1 VNDGS
6 FYYEKEVKSQEIAS
20 FVTISL
26 VEGGIDMPYFT
37 IEKQYL
43 FIPFELKVKQK
54 ELLNHFLIM
63 LENSG
68 VGDLIQ
74 KYVNND
80 TEVGGRPNC
89 NYHRLFAAIVYG
101 FAFDRFT
108 LRELEDAFQ
117 YDLRYIY
124 LMDSIQVDFTTICKF
139 INKVIVPNEE
149 EIFSLIM
156 IQLTKEVGIV
166 LSESDAF
173 IDGTKYQANAN
184 KYKFVW
190 KPTKRH
196 RKLSIKI
203 NDVIER
209 YSLITRFSKDEFI
222 STNTVVTALI
232 NLKYKKD
239 ELPSKEYKSL
249 EKFLTATSIKI
260 NDYEETYKI
269 IGDNRKSFYKTDKDA
284 TAMVL
289 KEDYYSKSSYE
300 FHAAYNVQQLVIR
313 GFIFAYY
320 VSSSRTDIDDFIP
333 INEQFY
339 RLYQC
344 FPLNECADAGYG
356 SPDNYSYLDKHHIG
370 NYVKHQSFEGNKSAS
385 NPDCYHLLNNDKIV
399 CLNGLIGEEVI
410 LENRHHRKKE
420 SVFYKVE
427 GCLHCDWMPFCKRYM
442 RRWDEDFKI
451 FEVVKKL
458 ERYKYQSQD
467 NLCSPKGIELRV
479 NRSIQVEGDFG
490 IIKQNYGY
498 TRTRRR
504 GIKKVSTEIMLTA
517 LGLNIAK
524 LIRYYQTGKL
534 NKYWVAPDN
543 LKSEEF
549 KKPSWKRLAKK
560 GRKIFQQMHE
570 NYYDK

>member
-1 VNDGS
+1 
-6 FYYEKEVKSQEIAS
+6 
-20 FVTISL
+20 
-26 VEGGIDMPYFT
+26 MPYFT

-43 FIPFELKVKQK
+43 FIPFELNVKQK
-54 ELLNHFLIM
+54 ELLNCFLSM
-63 LENSG
+63 LEKSG

-89 NYHRLFAAIVYG
+89 NYYRLFAAIVYG
-101 FAFDRFT
+101 LAFDRFT

-149 EIFSLIM
+149 KIFSLIM
-156 IQLTKEVGIV
+156 KRIATDVGLI

-203 NDVIER
+203 NDAIEK
-209 YSLITRFSKDEFI
+209 YGLLPNPKHEEFI
-222 STNTVVTALI
+222 SVDTAINALI
-232 NLKYKKD
+232 NLKYKRND
-239 ELPSKEYKSL
+239 LSLKEYRDL
-249 EKFLTATSIKI
+249 EKFLTASSIKI
-260 NDYEETYKI
+260 NDYEEMYKI

-320 VSSSRTDIDDFIP
+320 VSQSRTDIDDFIP

-356 SPDNYSYLDKHHIG
+356 SLDNYSYLDEHHIG
-370 NYVKHQSFEGNKSAS
+370 NYVKHQSWEGNKSAS
-385 NPDCYHLLNNDKIV
+385 NPDCYRLLNNDKIV

-410 LENRHHRKKE
+410 LENRHHRKKK

-442 RRWDEDFKI
+442 KRWDEDFKI
-451 FEVVKKL
+451 FEIVKKL

-490 IIKQNYGY
+490 IIKQNHGY
-498 TRTRRR
+498 ARVRRR
-504 GIKKVSTEIMLTA
+504 GIDKVTTEIMLTA

-524 LIRYYQTGKL
+524 LIRFYETGKL
-534 NKYWVAPDN
+534 NKYWDAPND
-543 LKSEEF
+543 LEPEQF

-560 GRKIFQQMHE
+560 GIKINKAQYE
-570 NYYDK
+570 TK

>member
-1 VNDGS
+1 
-6 FYYEKEVKSQEIAS
+6 
-20 FVTISL
+20 
-26 VEGGIDMPYFT
+26 MPYFT

-43 FIPFELKVKQK
+43 FIPFELNVKQK
-54 ELLNHFLIM
+54 ELLNCFLSM
-63 LENSG
+63 LEKSG

-89 NYHRLFAAIVYG
+89 NYYRLFAAIVYG

-149 EIFSLIM
+149 KIFSLIM
-156 IQLTKEVGIV
+156 KQLATDVGLI

-173 IDGTKYQANAN
+173 IDGTKYEANAN

-203 NDVIER
+203 NDVIEK
-209 YSLITRFSKDEFI
+209 YGLLPNPKHEEFI
-222 STNTVVTALI
+222 SVDTAINALI
-232 NLKYKKD
+232 NLKYKRND
-239 ELPSKEYKSL
+239 LSLKEYRDL

-260 NDYEETYKI
+260 NDYEEMYKI

-320 VSSSRTDIDDFIP
+320 VSQSRTDIDDFIP

-356 SPDNYSYLDKHHIG
+356 SLDNYSYLDEHHIG
-370 NYVKHQSFEGNKSAS
+370 NYVKHQSWEGNKSAS
-385 NPDCYHLLNNDKIV
+385 NPDCYRLLNNDKIV

-410 LENRHHRKKE
+410 LENRHHRKKK

-442 RRWDEDFKI
+442 KRWDEDFKI
-451 FEVVKKL
+451 FEIVKKL

-490 IIKQNYGY
+490 IIKQNHGY
-498 TRTRRR
+498 ARVRRR
-504 GIKKVSTEIMLTA
+504 GIDKVTTEIMLTA

-524 LIRYYQTGKL
+524 LIRFYETGKL
-534 NKYWVAPDN
+534 NKYWDAPND
-543 LKSEEF
+543 LEPEQF

-560 GRKIFQQMHE
+560 GIKINKAQYE
-570 NYYDK
+570 TK

>member
-1 VNDGS
+1 
-6 FYYEKEVKSQEIAS
+6 
-20 FVTISL
+20 
-26 VEGGIDMPYFT
+26 MPYFT

-54 ELLNHFLIM
+54 ESLNRFLSM
-63 LENSG
+63 LEKSG
-68 VGDLIQ
+68 IGDLIQ
-74 KYVNND
+74 KYVKND
-80 TEVGGRPNC
+80 TELGGRPNC
-89 NYHRLFAAIVYG
+89 NYYRLFASILYG
-101 FAFDRFT
+101 FAFDRLT

-139 INKVIVPNEE
+139 INKVIVPSEE
-149 EIFSLIM
+149 KIFSLIM
-156 IQLTKEVGIV
+156 KQLAIDVGLI

-173 IDGTKYQANAN
+173 IDGTKYEANAN
-184 KYKFVW
+184 KYKFLW

-203 NDVIER
+203 NDVIEKYR
-209 YSLITRFSKDEFI
+209 LLPNPKREEFI
-222 STNTVVTALI
+222 TTGTIVNALI
-232 NLKYKKD
+232 NLKYKRN
-239 ELPSKEYKSL
+239 ELPPKEYRDL

-260 NDYEETYKI
+260 NDYEEMYKI

-320 VSSSRTDIDDFIP
+320 VSQSRTDIDDFIP

-356 SPDNYSYLDKHHIG
+356 SLNNYSYLDKHHIG
-370 NYVKHQSFEGNKSAS
+370 NYVKHQSWEGNKSAS
-385 NPDCYHLLNNDKIV
+385 NPDCYRLLNNDRIV
-399 CLNGLIGEEVI
+399 CLNGLIGEEVA
-410 LENRHHRKKE
+410 LETRHRRKKG
-420 SVFYKVE
+420 SVFYKVD

-442 RRWDEDFKI
+442 RRWDENFKI

-498 TRTRRR
+498 TRIRRR
-504 GIKKVSTEIMLTA
+504 GIDKVSTEIMLTA

-524 LIRYYQTGKL
+524 LIRFYETGKL
-534 NKYWVAPDN
+534 NKYWNAPND
-543 LKSEEF
+543 LEIEQF

-560 GRKIFQQMHE
+560 GIKINKAQYE
-570 NYYDK
+570 TK

>member
-1 VNDGS
+1 MK
-6 FYYEKEVKSQEIAS
+6 KEVKSQEIIS
-20 FVTISL
+20 FDRILL
-26 VEGGIDMPYFT
+26 VEGGIRMPYFT
-37 IEKQYL
+37 IEKSYL
-43 FIPFELKVKQK
+43 FIPFELRVKQK
-54 ELLNHFLIM
+54 ELLNRFLLM

-68 VGDLIQ
+68 VGEIIQ
-74 KYVNND
+74 KYVKND
-80 TEVGGRPNC
+80 TELGGRPNC
-89 NYHRLFAAIVYG
+89 NYHRLFAAILYG

-124 LMDSIQVDFTTICKF
+124 LMDYTQVDFTTICKF

-149 EIFSLIM
+149 IIFSAIM
-156 IQLTKEVGIV
+156 IQTSKEVGIA

-196 RKLSIKI
+196 KKLSIKI
-203 NDVIER
+203 NEAIGKYKLLPNPKSE
-209 YSLITRFSKDEFI
+209 EFV
-222 STNTVVTALI
+222 TTDTVVNSLI
-232 NLKYKKD
+232 NLKYKRD
-239 ELPSKEYKSL
+239 ELSPKEYKDL
-249 EKFLTATSIKI
+249 EKFLTAASLKI
-260 NDYEETYKI
+260 NEYEEMYKV
-269 IGDNRKSFYKTDKDA
+269 IGEGRKSFYKTDKDA

-313 GFIFAYY
+313 GFIFAYHI
-320 VSSSRTDIDDFIP
+320 SQSRTDIDDFIP

-339 RLYQC
+339 RLYQY
-344 FPLNECADAGYG
+344 FPKNECADAGYG
-356 SPDNYSYLDKHHIG
+356 SLDNYTYLDEHHIG
-370 NYVKHQSFEGNKSAS
+370 NYVKHQSWEGNKSAS
-385 NPDCYHLLNNDKIV
+385 SPDCYHLNDDDTITCLNNLTGIEIK
-399 CLNGLIGEEVI
+399 
-410 LENRHHRKKE
+410 LENRRPRKKE
-420 SVFYKVE
+420 AVFYRVE
-427 GCLHCDWMPFCKRYM
+427 GCNKCKWMPFCKRFM

-458 ERYKYQSQD
+458 ERYKYQSQN

-504 GIKKVSTEIMLTA
+504 GIEKVSTEIMLTA

-534 NKYWVAPDN
+534 NKFWIAPNN
-543 LKSEEF
+543 LEPEEF
-549 KKPSWKRLAKK
+549 RKPSWKRLAKK
-560 GRKIFQQMHE
+560 GTKINKAQYE
-570 NYYDK
+570 NK

>member
-1 VNDGS
+1 
-6 FYYEKEVKSQEIAS
+6 
-20 FVTISL
+20 
-26 VEGGIDMPYFT
+26 MPYFT

-43 FIPFELKVKQK
+43 FIPFELNVKQK
-54 ELLNHFLIM
+54 ELLNCFLSM
-63 LENSG
+63 LEKSG

-89 NYHRLFAAIVYG
+89 NYYRLFAAIVYG

-149 EIFSLIM
+149 KIFSLIM
-156 IQLTKEVGIV
+156 KQIATDVGLI

-203 NDVIER
+203 NDVIEK
-209 YSLITRFSKDEFI
+209 YGLLPNPKHEEFI
-222 STNTVVTALI
+222 SVDTAINALI
-232 NLKYKKD
+232 NLKYKRND
-239 ELPSKEYKSL
+239 LSLKEYRDL
-249 EKFLTATSIKI
+249 EKFLTASSIKI
-260 NDYEETYKI
+260 NDYEEMYKI

-320 VSSSRTDIDDFIP
+320 VSQSRTDIDDFIP

-356 SPDNYSYLDKHHIG
+356 SLDNYSYLDEHHIG
-370 NYVKHQSFEGNKSAS
+370 NYVKHQSWEGNKSAS
-385 NPDCYHLLNNDKIV
+385 NPDCYRLLNNDKIV

-442 RRWDEDFKI
+442 KRWDEDFKI
-451 FEVVKKL
+451 FEIVKKL

-467 NLCSPKGIELRV
+467 NLCSSKGIELRV

-490 IIKQNYGY
+490 IIKQNHGY
-498 TRTRRR
+498 ARVRRR
-504 GIKKVSTEIMLTA
+504 GIDKVTTEIMLTA

-524 LIRYYQTGKL
+524 LIRFYETGKL
-534 NKYWVAPDN
+534 NKYWDAPND
-543 LKSEEF
+543 LEPEQF

-560 GRKIFQQMHE
+560 GIKINKAQYE
-570 NYYDK
+570 TK

>member
-1 VNDGS
+1 M
-6 FYYEKEVKSQEIAS
+6 KSHEITY
-20 FVTISL
+20 FDRILL
-26 VEGGIDMPYFT
+26 VHGGIHMPYFT

-54 ELLNHFLIM
+54 ELLNRFLLM
-63 LENSG
+63 LENTG

-74 KYVNND
+74 KYVNNN
-80 TEVGGRPNC
+80 TESGGRPNC
-89 NYHRLFAAIVYG
+89 NYHRLFASILYG

-108 LRELEDAFQ
+108 LRDLEDAFQ

-124 LMDSIQVDFTTICKF
+124 LMNLIQVDFTTICKF

-149 EIFSLIM
+149 KIFSLVM
-156 IQLTKEVGIV
+156 SELAREAGIV

-196 RKLSIKI
+196 RKLSVKI
-203 NDVIER
+203 NDVIEK
-209 YSLITRFSKDEFI
+209 YGLIPNPKCEEFV
-222 STNTVVTALI
+222 TVDTAVNALI
-232 NLKYKKD
+232 NLKYKRD
-239 ELPSKEYKSL
+239 ELPSKEYRDL
-249 EKFLTATSIKI
+249 EKFLTAASIKI
-260 NDYEETYKI
+260 NEYEEMYKV
-269 IGDNRKSFYKTDKDA
+269 IGENRKSFYKTDKDA

-300 FHAAYNVQQLVIR
+300 FHAAYNVQQLVVR
-313 GFIFAYY
+313 GFIFAYH
-320 VSSSRTDIDDFIP
+320 VSQSRTDIDDFIP
-333 INEQFY
+333 INEQFN

-344 FPLNECADAGYG
+344 FPKNECADAGYG
-356 SPDNYSYLDKHHIG
+356 SLDNYTYLDMHKIG
-370 NYVKHQSFEGNKSAS
+370 NYVKHQSWEGNKSAS
-385 NPDCYHLLNNDKIV
+385 NPDCYHLLDNDNIV
-399 CLNGLIGEEVI
+399 CLNGFIGEEVV
-410 LENRHHRKKE
+410 LENRHHRKKD

-427 GCLHCDWMPFCKRYM
+427 GCNHCDWMPFCKRFM

-458 ERYKYQSQD
+458 ERYKYQSQN

-490 IIKQNYGY
+490 IIKQDYGY
-498 TRTRRR
+498 TRVRRR
-504 GIKKVSTEIMLTA
+504 GINKVSTEIMLTA

-524 LIRYYQTGKL
+524 LIRFYETGKL
-534 NKYWVAPDN
+534 NKYWVAPSN
-543 LKSEEF
+543 LEPENF
-549 KKPSWKRLAKK
+549 RKPSYKRLAKK
-560 GRKIFQQMHE
+560 GIKINKEQ
-570 NYYDK
+570 YKDK

>member
-1 VNDGS
+1 
-6 FYYEKEVKSQEIAS
+6 
-20 FVTISL
+20 
-26 VEGGIDMPYFT
+26 MPYFT

-54 ELLNHFLIM
+54 ELLNRFLSM
-63 LENSG
+63 LEKSG
-68 VGDLIQ
+68 VGNLIQ
-74 KYVNND
+74 KYVKND

-89 NYHRLFAAIVYG
+89 NYHRLFASILYG

-108 LRELEDAFQ
+108 LRDLEDAFQ

-124 LMDSIQVDFTTICKF
+124 LMDSIQVDFTSICKF

-149 EIFSLIM
+149 KIFSLIM
-156 IQLTKEVGIV
+156 KQLATDVGLV

-203 NDVIER
+203 NDAIEK
-209 YSLITRFSKDEFI
+209 YGLSPNPKHEEFI
-222 STNTVVTALI
+222 SVDTAINALI

-239 ELPSKEYKSL
+239 ELSPKEYKDL
-249 EKFLTATSIKI
+249 EKFLTAASIKI
-260 NDYEETYKI
+260 NDYEEMYKI

-320 VSSSRTDIDDFIP
+320 VSNSRTDIDDFIP

-356 SPDNYSYLDKHHIG
+356 SLDNYSYLDKHHIG

-427 GCLHCDWMPFCKRYM
+427 GCLHCNWMPFCKRYM

-498 TRTRRR
+498 TRVRRR
-504 GIKKVSTEIMLTA
+504 GIDKVTTEIMLTA

-524 LIRYYQTGKL
+524 LIRFYETGKL
-534 NKYWVAPDN
+534 NKYWNAPND
-543 LKSEEF
+543 LEPEQF

-560 GRKIFQQMHE
+560 GIKINKSQYE
-570 NYYDK
+570 TK

>member
-1 VNDGS
+1 
-6 FYYEKEVKSQEIAS
+6 
-20 FVTISL
+20 
-26 VEGGIDMPYFT
+26 MPYFT

-54 ELLNHFLIM
+54 ELLNCFLSM
-63 LENSG
+63 LEKSG

-89 NYHRLFAAIVYG
+89 NYYRLFAAIVYG

-149 EIFSLIM
+149 KIFSLIM
-156 IQLTKEVGIV
+156 KQLATDVGLI

-173 IDGTKYQANAN
+173 IDGTKYEANAN

-203 NDVIER
+203 NDAIEK
-209 YSLITRFSKDEFI
+209 YGLLPNPKHEEFI
-222 STNTVVTALI
+222 SVDTAINALI
-232 NLKYKKD
+232 NLKYKRND
-239 ELPSKEYKSL
+239 LSLKEYRDL
-249 EKFLTATSIKI
+249 EKFLTAASIKI
-260 NDYEETYKI
+260 NDYEEMYKI

-320 VSSSRTDIDDFIP
+320 VSQSMTDIDDFIP

-356 SPDNYSYLDKHHIG
+356 SLDNYSYLDEHHIG
-370 NYVKHQSFEGNKSAS
+370 NYVKHQSWEGNKSAS
-385 NPDCYHLLNNDKIV
+385 NPDCYRLLNNDKIV

-442 RRWDEDFKI
+442 KRWDEDFKI
-451 FEVVKKL
+451 FEIVKKL

-467 NLCSPKGIELRV
+467 NLCSSKGIELRV

-490 IIKQNYGY
+490 IIKQNHGY
-498 TRTRRR
+498 ARVRRR
-504 GIKKVSTEIMLTA
+504 GIDKVTTEIMLTA

-524 LIRYYQTGKL
+524 LIRFYETGKL
-534 NKYWVAPDN
+534 NKYWDAPND
-543 LKSEEF
+543 LEPEQF

-560 GRKIFQQMHE
+560 GIKINKAQYE
-570 NYYDK
+570 TK

>member
-1 VNDGS
+1 M
-6 FYYEKEVKSQEIAS
+6 KSQEITS

-26 VEGGIDMPYFT
+26 VEGGIDMSYFT
-37 IEKQYL
+37 IEKSYL

-54 ELLNHFLIM
+54 ELLNLFLLM

-68 VGDLIQ
+68 VGNLIQ
-74 KYVNND
+74 KYVKND
-80 TEVGGRPNC
+80 TELGGRPNC
-89 NYHRLFAAIVYG
+89 NYYRLFAAILYG

-108 LRELEDAFQ
+108 LRELEDTFQ

-124 LMDSIQVDFTTICKF
+124 LMDSTQVDFTTICKF

-209 YSLITRFSKDEFI
+209 YSLITGFSKDEFI

-260 NDYEETYKI
+260 NEYEEMYKV

-320 VSSSRTDIDDFIP
+320 VSSSRTDIEDFIP

-344 FPLNECADAGYG
+344 FPKNECADAGYG
-356 SPDNYSYLDKHHIG
+356 SLDNYTYLDEHHIG
-370 NYVKHQSFEGNKSAS
+370 NYVKDQSWEGIKSAS
-385 NPDCYHLLNNDKIV
+385 NPDCYHLLDNDKIV
-399 CLNGLIGEEVI
+399 CLNGLIGIEV
-410 LENRHHRKKE
+410 EMGNRHHRKKD
-420 SVFYKVE
+420 SVFYKIE
-427 GCLHCDWMPFCKRYM
+427 GCNNCNWMPFCKRFM

-498 TRTRRR
+498 TRVRRR

-560 GRKIFQQMHE
+560 GRKIFQQMYE

>member
-1 VNDGS
+1 
-6 FYYEKEVKSQEIAS
+6 
-20 FVTISL
+20 
-26 VEGGIDMPYFT
+26 MPYFT

-54 ELLNHFLIM
+54 ELLNRFLSM
-63 LENSG
+63 LEKSG
-68 VGDLIQ
+68 VGNLIQ
-74 KYVNND
+74 KYVKND

-89 NYHRLFAAIVYG
+89 NYHRLFASILYG

-108 LRELEDAFQ
+108 LRDLEDAFQ

-149 EIFSLIM
+149 KIFSLIM
-156 IQLTKEVGIV
+156 KQLATDVGLV

-203 NDVIER
+203 NDAIEK
-209 YSLITRFSKDEFI
+209 YGLLSNPKHEEFI
-222 STNTVVTALI
+222 SVDTAINALI

-239 ELPSKEYKSL
+239 ELSPKEYKDL
-249 EKFLTATSIKI
+249 EKFLTAASIKI
-260 NDYEETYKI
+260 NDYEEMYKI

-320 VSSSRTDIDDFIP
+320 VSNSRTDIDDFIP

-356 SPDNYSYLDKHHIG
+356 SLDNYSYLDKHHIG

-427 GCLHCDWMPFCKRYM
+427 GCLHCNWMPFCKRYM

-490 IIKQNYGY
+490 IIKQNYRY
-498 TRTRRR
+498 TRVRRR
-504 GIKKVSTEIMLTA
+504 GIDKVTTEIMLTA

-524 LIRYYQTGKL
+524 LIRFYETGKL
-534 NKYWVAPDN
+534 NKYWNAPND
-543 LKSEEF
+543 LEPEQC

-560 GRKIFQQMHE
+560 GIKINKSQYE
-570 NYYDK
+570 TK

>member
-1 VNDGS
+1 
-6 FYYEKEVKSQEIAS
+6 
-20 FVTISL
+20 
-26 VEGGIDMPYFT
+26 MPYFT

-54 ELLNHFLIM
+54 ELLNCFLSM
-63 LENSG
+63 LEKSG

-89 NYHRLFAAIVYG
+89 NYYRLFAAIVYG

-149 EIFSLIM
+149 KIFSLIM
-156 IQLTKEVGIV
+156 KQLATDVGLI

-203 NDVIER
+203 NDAIEK
-209 YSLITRFSKDEFI
+209 YGLLPNPKHEEFI
-222 STNTVVTALI
+222 SVDTAINALI
-232 NLKYKKD
+232 NLKYKRND
-239 ELPSKEYKSL
+239 LSLKEYRDL
-249 EKFLTATSIKI
+249 EKFLTAASIKI
-260 NDYEETYKI
+260 NDYEEMYKI

-320 VSSSRTDIDDFIP
+320 VSQSRTDIDDFIP

-356 SPDNYSYLDKHHIG
+356 SLDNYSYLDEHHIG
-370 NYVKHQSFEGNKSAS
+370 NYVKHQSWEGNKSAS
-385 NPDCYHLLNNDKIV
+385 NPDCYRLLNNDKIV

-442 RRWDEDFKI
+442 KRWDEDFKI
-451 FEVVKKL
+451 FEIVKKL

-490 IIKQNYGY
+490 IIKQNHGY
-498 TRTRRR
+498 ARVRRR
-504 GIKKVSTEIMLTA
+504 GIDKVTTEIMLTA
-517 LGLNIAK
+517 LGLNITK
-524 LIRYYQTGKL
+524 LIRFYETGKL
-534 NKYWVAPDN
+534 NKYWDAPND
-543 LKSEEF
+543 LEPEQF

-560 GRKIFQQMHE
+560 GIKINKAQYE
-570 NYYDK
+570 TK

>member
-1 VNDGS
+1 
-6 FYYEKEVKSQEIAS
+6 
-20 FVTISL
+20 
-26 VEGGIDMPYFT
+26 MPYFT

-43 FIPFELKVKQK
+43 FIPFELNVKQK
-54 ELLNHFLIM
+54 ELLNCFLSM
-63 LENSG
+63 LEKSG

-89 NYHRLFAAIVYG
+89 NYYRLFAAIVYG

-149 EIFSLIM
+149 KIFSLIM
-156 IQLTKEVGIV
+156 KQIATDVGLI

-173 IDGTKYQANAN
+173 IDGTKYEANAN

-203 NDVIER
+203 NDVIEK
-209 YSLITRFSKDEFI
+209 YGLLPNPKHEEFI
-222 STNTVVTALI
+222 SVDTAINALI
-232 NLKYKKD
+232 NLKYKRND
-239 ELPSKEYKSL
+239 LSLKEYRDL
-249 EKFLTATSIKI
+249 EKFLTASSIKI
-260 NDYEETYKI
+260 NDYEEMYKI

-320 VSSSRTDIDDFIP
+320 VSQSRTDIDDFIP

-356 SPDNYSYLDKHHIG
+356 SLDNYSYLDEHHIG
-370 NYVKHQSFEGNKSAS
+370 NYVKHQSWEGNKSAS
-385 NPDCYHLLNNDKIV
+385 NPDCYRLLNNDKIV

-442 RRWDEDFKI
+442 KRWDEDFKI
-451 FEVVKKL
+451 FEIVKKL

-467 NLCSPKGIELRV
+467 NLCSSKGIELRV

-490 IIKQNYGY
+490 IIKQNHGY
-498 TRTRRR
+498 ARVRRR
-504 GIKKVSTEIMLTA
+504 GIDKVTTEIMLTA

-524 LIRYYQTGKL
+524 LIRFYETGKL
-534 NKYWVAPDN
+534 NKYWDAPND
-543 LKSEEF
+543 LEPEQF

-560 GRKIFQQMHE
+560 GIKINKAQYE
-570 NYYDK
+570 TK

>member
-1 VNDGS
+1 
-6 FYYEKEVKSQEIAS
+6 
-20 FVTISL
+20 
-26 VEGGIDMPYFT
+26 MPYFT

-54 ELLNHFLIM
+54 ESLNRFLSM
-63 LENSG
+63 LEKSG
-68 VGDLIQ
+68 IGDLIQ
-74 KYVNND
+74 KYVKND
-80 TEVGGRPNC
+80 TELGGRPNC
-89 NYHRLFAAIVYG
+89 NYYRLFASILYG
-101 FAFDRFT
+101 FAFDRLT

-139 INKVIVPNEE
+139 INKVIVPSEE
-149 EIFSLIM
+149 KIFSLIM
-156 IQLTKEVGIV
+156 KQLAIDVGLI

-173 IDGTKYQANAN
+173 IDGTKYEANAN
-184 KYKFVW
+184 KYKFLW

-203 NDVIER
+203 NDVIEKYR
-209 YSLITRFSKDEFI
+209 LLPNPKREEFI
-222 STNTVVTALI
+222 TTGTIVNALI
-232 NLKYKKD
+232 NLKYKRN
-239 ELPSKEYKSL
+239 ELPPKEYRDL

-260 NDYEETYKI
+260 NDYEEMYKI

-320 VSSSRTDIDDFIP
+320 VSQSRTDIDDFIP

-356 SPDNYSYLDKHHIG
+356 SLNNYSYLDKHHIG
-370 NYVKHQSFEGNKSAS
+370 NYVKHQSWEGNKSAS
-385 NPDCYHLLNNDKIV
+385 NPDCYRLLNNDRIV
-399 CLNGLIGEEVI
+399 CLNGLIGEEVA
-410 LENRHHRKKE
+410 LETRHHRKKD
-420 SVFYKVE
+420 SVFYKVD

-498 TRTRRR
+498 TRIRRR
-504 GIKKVSTEIMLTA
+504 GIDKVSTEIMLTA

-524 LIRYYQTGKL
+524 LIRFYETGKL
-534 NKYWVAPDN
+534 NKYWNAPND
-543 LKSEEF
+543 LEIEQF
-549 KKPSWKRLAKK
+549 KKPSWKRLVKK
-560 GRKIFQQMHE
+560 GIKINKAQYE
-570 NYYDK
+570 TK

>member
-1 VNDGS
+1 
-6 FYYEKEVKSQEIAS
+6 
-20 FVTISL
+20 
-26 VEGGIDMPYFT
+26 MPYFT

-54 ELLNHFLIM
+54 ELLNCFLSM
-63 LENSG
+63 LEKSG

-89 NYHRLFAAIVYG
+89 NYYRLFAAIVYG

-149 EIFSLIM
+149 KIFSLIM
-156 IQLTKEVGIV
+156 KQLATDVGLI

-203 NDVIER
+203 NDAIEK
-209 YSLITRFSKDEFI
+209 YGLLPNPKHEEFI
-222 STNTVVTALI
+222 SVDTAINALI
-232 NLKYKKD
+232 NLKYKRND
-239 ELPSKEYKSL
+239 LSLKEYRDL
-249 EKFLTATSIKI
+249 EKFLTAASIKI
-260 NDYEETYKI
+260 NDYEEMYKI
-269 IGDNRKSFYKTDKDA
+269 NGDNRKSFYKTDKDA

-320 VSSSRTDIDDFIP
+320 VSQSRTDIDDFIP

-356 SPDNYSYLDKHHIG
+356 SLDNYSYLDEHHIG
-370 NYVKHQSFEGNKSAS
+370 NYVKHQSWEGNKSAS
-385 NPDCYHLLNNDKIV
+385 NPDCYRLLNNDKIV

-442 RRWDEDFKI
+442 KRWDEDFKI
-451 FEVVKKL
+451 FEIVKKL

-490 IIKQNYGY
+490 IIKQNHGY
-498 TRTRRR
+498 ARVRRR
-504 GIKKVSTEIMLTA
+504 GIDKVTTEIMLTA

-524 LIRYYQTGKL
+524 LIRFYETGKL
-534 NKYWVAPDN
+534 SKYWDAPND
-543 LKSEEF
+543 LEPEQF

-560 GRKIFQQMHE
+560 GIKINKAQYE
-570 NYYDK
+570 TK

>member
-1 VNDGS
+1 
-6 FYYEKEVKSQEIAS
+6 
-20 FVTISL
+20 
-26 VEGGIDMPYFT
+26 MPYFT

-43 FIPFELKVKQK
+43 FIPFELNVKQK
-54 ELLNHFLIM
+54 ELLNCFLSM
-63 LENSG
+63 LEKSG

-89 NYHRLFAAIVYG
+89 NYYRLFAAIVYG
-101 FAFDRFT
+101 LAFDRFT

-149 EIFSLIM
+149 KIFSLIM
-156 IQLTKEVGIV
+156 KQLATDVGLI

-203 NDVIER
+203 NDAIEK
-209 YSLITRFSKDEFI
+209 YGLLPNPKHEEFI
-222 STNTVVTALI
+222 SVDTAINTLI
-232 NLKYKKD
+232 NLKYKRND
-239 ELPSKEYKSL
+239 LSLKEYRDL
-249 EKFLTATSIKI
+249 EKFLTASSIKI
-260 NDYEETYKI
+260 NDYEEMYKI

-320 VSSSRTDIDDFIP
+320 VSQSRTDIDDFIP

-356 SPDNYSYLDKHHIG
+356 SLDNYSYLDEHHIG
-370 NYVKHQSFEGNKSAS
+370 NYVKHQSWEGNKSAS
-385 NPDCYHLLNNDKIV
+385 NPDCYRLLNNDKIV

-442 RRWDEDFKI
+442 KRWDEDFKI
-451 FEVVKKL
+451 FEIVKKL

-490 IIKQNYGY
+490 IIKQNHGY
-498 TRTRRR
+498 ARVRRR
-504 GIKKVSTEIMLTA
+504 GIDKVTTEIMLTA

-524 LIRYYQTGKL
+524 LIRFYETGKL
-534 NKYWVAPDN
+534 NKYWDAPND
-543 LKSEEF
+543 LEPEQF

-560 GRKIFQQMHE
+560 GIKINKAQYE
-570 NYYDK
+570 TK

>member
-1 VNDGS
+1 
-6 FYYEKEVKSQEIAS
+6 
-20 FVTISL
+20 
-26 VEGGIDMPYFT
+26 MPYFT

-54 ELLNHFLIM
+54 ELLNRFLLM

-74 KYVNND
+74 KYVKND
-80 TEVGGRPNC
+80 TELGGRPNC
-89 NYHRLFAAIVYG
+89 NYHRLFASILYG

-108 LRELEDAFQ
+108 LRDLEDAFQ

-149 EIFSLIM
+149 KIFSLIM
-156 IQLTKEVGIV
+156 IQLTKEAGIS

-196 RKLSIKI
+196 KKLSIKI
-203 NDVIER
+203 NDTIEK
-209 YSLITRFSKDEFI
+209 YSLITGFSKDEFV
-222 STNTVVTALI
+222 STNTIVTALI
-232 NLKYKKD
+232 NLKYKRN
-239 ELPSKEYKSL
+239 ELSQKEYRDL
-249 EKFLTATSIKI
+249 EKFLTAASIKI
-260 NDYEETYKI
+260 NEYEEMYKV
-269 IGDNRKSFYKTDKDA
+269 IGDGRKSYYKTDKDA

-313 GFIFAYY
+313 GFIFAYH
-320 VSSSRTDIDDFIP
+320 VSQSRTDIDDFIL
-333 INEQFY
+333 INDQFY

-344 FPLNECADAGYG
+344 FPGNECADAGYG
-356 SPDNYSYLDKHHIG
+356 SLDNYTYLDEHHIG
-370 NYVKHQSFEGNKSAS
+370 NYVKHQSWEGNKSATS
-385 NPDCYHLLNNDKIV
+385 PDCYKLLDSDKIV
-399 CLNGLIGEEVI
+399 CLNGLVGEEAEI
-410 LENRHHRKKE
+410 ESRHHRKKD
-420 SVFYKVE
+420 SVFYKIE
-427 GCLHCDWMPFCKRYM
+427 GCNRCNYMPFCKRFM

-498 TRTRRR
+498 TRVRRR
-504 GIKKVSTEIMLTA
+504 GIDKVSTEIMLTA

-524 LIRYYQTGKL
+524 LIRFYNTGKL
-534 NKYWVAPDN
+534 NKFWVAPDN
-543 LKSEEF
+543 LEPEQF
-549 KKPSWKRLAKK
+549 KKPSWRRLAKK
-560 GRKIFQQMHE
+560 GIKINKAQYE
-570 NYYDK
+570 DK

>member
-1 VNDGS
+1 
-6 FYYEKEVKSQEIAS
+6 
-20 FVTISL
+20 
-26 VEGGIDMPYFT
+26 MPYFT

-54 ELLNHFLIM
+54 ELLNCFLSM
-63 LENSG
+63 LEKSG

-89 NYHRLFAAIVYG
+89 NYYRLFAAIVYV

-149 EIFSLIM
+149 KIFSLIM
-156 IQLTKEVGIV
+156 KQLATDVGLI

-203 NDVIER
+203 NDAIEK
-209 YSLITRFSKDEFI
+209 YGLLPNPKHEEFI
-222 STNTVVTALI
+222 SVDTAINALI
-232 NLKYKKD
+232 NLKYKRND
-239 ELPSKEYKSL
+239 LSLKEYRDL
-249 EKFLTATSIKI
+249 EKFLTAASIKI
-260 NDYEETYKI
+260 NDYEEMYKI

-320 VSSSRTDIDDFIP
+320 VSQSRTDIDDFIP

-356 SPDNYSYLDKHHIG
+356 SLDNYSYLDEHHIG
-370 NYVKHQSFEGNKSAS
+370 NYVKHQSWEGNKSAS
-385 NPDCYHLLNNDKIV
+385 NPDCYRLLNNDKIV

-442 RRWDEDFKI
+442 KRWDEDFKI
-451 FEVVKKL
+451 FEIVKKL

-490 IIKQNYGY
+490 IIKQNHGY
-498 TRTRRR
+498 ARVRRR
-504 GIKKVSTEIMLTA
+504 GIDKVTTEIMLTA

-524 LIRYYQTGKL
+524 LIRFYETGKL
-534 NKYWVAPDN
+534 SKYWDAPND
-543 LKSEEF
+543 LEPEQF

-560 GRKIFQQMHE
+560 GIKINKAQYE
-570 NYYDK
+570 TK

>member
-1 VNDGS
+1 MTAP
-6 FYYEKEVKSQEIAS
+6 FITKKEVKSQEIIS
-20 FVTISL
+20 FDRILL
-26 VEGGIDMPYFT
+26 VQGGILMPYFT
-37 IEKQYL
+37 IEKSYL
-43 FIPFELKVKQK
+43 FMPFELKVKQK
-54 ELLNHFLIM
+54 ELLNLFLLM

-74 KYVNND
+74 KYVKNE
-80 TEVGGRPNC
+80 TELGGRPNC
-89 NYHRLFAAIVYG
+89 NYHRLFAAILYG

-108 LRELEDAFQ
+108 LRELEDTFQ

-124 LMDSIQVDFTTICKF
+124 LMDSTQVDFTTICKF

-156 IQLTKEVGIV
+156 IQLAKEVGIV

-173 IDGTKYQANAN
+173 IDGTKYHANAN

-203 NDVIER
+203 NDVVEK
-209 YSLITRFSKDEFI
+209 YSLITGFSKDEFI

-232 NLKYKKD
+232 NLKYKRD
-239 ELPSKEYKSL
+239 ELPQKEYKNL

-260 NDYEETYKI
+260 NDYEEMYKV
-269 IGDNRKSFYKTDKDA
+269 IGENRKSFYKTDKDA

-320 VSSSRTDIDDFIP
+320 VSQSRTDIDDFIP

-344 FPLNECADAGYG
+344 FPKNECADAGYG
-356 SPDNYSYLDKHHIG
+356 SLDNYTYLDEHHIG
-370 NYVKHQSFEGNKSAS
+370 NYVKHQSWEGNKSAS
-385 NPDCYHLLNNDKIV
+385 SPDCYRLLDNDKIV
-399 CLNGLIGEEVI
+399 CLNGLIGIEVEI
-410 LENRHHRKKE
+410 ENRHHRKKG
-420 SVFYKVE
+420 SIFYKIE
-427 GCLHCDWMPFCKRYM
+427 GCNNCDWMPFCKRFM

-504 GIKKVSTEIMLTA
+504 GVEKVSTEIMLTA

-534 NKYWVAPDN
+534 NKFWVAPDN
-543 LKSEEF
+543 LEPEEF

>member
-1 VNDGS
+1 MTAP
-6 FYYEKEVKSQEIAS
+6 FIMKKEIKSQEIIS
-20 FVTISL
+20 FATIQL
-26 VEGGIDMPYFT
+26 FEGGIVCLILPLKS
-37 IEKQYL
+37 IICLYL
-43 FIPFELKVKQK
+43 FELEVKQK
-54 ELLNHFLIM
+54 ELLNLFLLM

-68 VGDLIQ
+68 VGNLIQ
-74 KYVNND
+74 KYVKND
-80 TEVGGRPNC
+80 TKLGGRPNC
-89 NYHRLFAAIVYG
+89 NYHRLFAAILYG

-124 LMDSIQVDFTTICKF
+124 LMDSTQVDFTTICKF

-156 IQLTKEVGIV
+156 IQLANEVSIV

-196 RKLSIKI
+196 RKLSVKI
-203 NDVIER
+203 NEVIEK
-209 YSLITRFSKDEFI
+209 YKLLPNPKGEEFV
-222 STNTVVTALI
+222 TVDTIVNALI
-232 NLKYKKD
+232 NLKYKRE
-239 ELPSKEYKSL
+239 ELPSKEYKDL
-249 EKFLTATSIKI
+249 EKFLTAAAIKI
-260 NDYEETYKI
+260 NEYEEMYKM
-269 IGDNRKSFYKTDKDA
+269 IGENRKSFYKTDKDA

-313 GFIFAYY
+313 GFIFSYY
-320 VSSSRTDIDDFIP
+320 VSQSRTDIDDFIM

-339 RLYQC
+339 RLYHC
-344 FPLNECADAGYG
+344 FPKNECADAGYG
-356 SPDNYSYLDKHHIG
+356 SLDNYTYLDEHHIG
-370 NYVKHQSFEGNKSAS
+370 NYVKHQSWEGNKSAS
-385 NPDCYHLLNNDKIV
+385 SPDCYRLLNNDKIV
-399 CLNGLIGEEVI
+399 CLNGLIGTEVEI
-410 LENRHHRKKE
+410 ENRDHRKKG
-420 SVFYKVE
+420 SIFYKIE
-427 GCLHCDWMPFCKRYM
+427 GCNNCNWMPFCKRFM

-534 NKYWVAPDN
+534 NKFWVAPDN
-543 LKSEEF
+543 LKAEEF

-560 GRKIFQQMHE
+560 GIKINKAQYE
-570 NYYDK
+570 NK

>member
-1 VNDGS
+1 MNDGS
-6 FYYEKEVKSQEIAS
+6 FYYEKEAKSQEIAS
-20 FVTISL
+20 FDRILL
-26 VEGGIDMPYFT
+26 VEGGIHMPYFT

-54 ELLNHFLIM
+54 ELLNRFLSM
-63 LENSG
+63 FEKSG

-74 KYVNND
+74 KYVKND
-80 TEVGGRPNC
+80 TELGGRPNC
-89 NYHRLFAAIVYG
+89 NYHRLFATIVYG

-149 EIFSLIM
+149 KIFSLIM
-156 IQLTKEVGIV
+156 KQLATDVGLV

-190 KPTKRH
+190 KPIKRH
-196 RKLSIKI
+196 RKLSTKI
-203 NDVIER
+203 NDVIEKYR
-209 YSLITRFSKDEFI
+209 LLPNPKREEFI
-222 STNTVVTALI
+222 NVETVINALI
-232 NLKYKKD
+232 NLKYKRD
-239 ELPSKEYKSL
+239 ELPPKECRDL

-260 NDYEETYKI
+260 NDYEEMYKI
-269 IGDNRKSFYKTDKDA
+269 VGNDRKSFYKTDKDA

-320 VSSSRTDIDDFIP
+320 VSQSRTDIDDFIP

-356 SPDNYSYLDKHHIG
+356 SLDNYSYLDEHHIG
-370 NYVKHQSFEGNKSAS
+370 NYVKHQSWEGNKSAS

-399 CLNGLIGEEVI
+399 CLNGLIGKEVI

-427 GCLHCDWMPFCKRYM
+427 GCLYCDWMPFCKRYM

-498 TRTRRR
+498 TRVRRR
-504 GIKKVSTEIMLTA
+504 GIDKVSTEIMLTA

-524 LIRYYQTGKL
+524 LIRFYETGKL
-534 NKYWVAPDN
+534 NKYWDAPKD
-543 LKSEEF
+543 LEPEQF
-549 KKPSWKRLAKK
+549 KKPSWKRLTKK
-560 GRKIFQQMHE
+560 GIKINKVQYE
-570 NYYDK
+570 TK

>member
-1 VNDGS
+1 
-6 FYYEKEVKSQEIAS
+6 
-20 FVTISL
+20 
-26 VEGGIDMPYFT
+26 MPYFT

-54 ELLNHFLIM
+54 ELLNCFLSM
-63 LENSG
+63 LEKSG

-80 TEVGGRPNC
+80 TEIGGRPNC
-89 NYHRLFAAIVYG
+89 NYYRLFAAIVYG

-149 EIFSLIM
+149 KIFSLIM
-156 IQLTKEVGIV
+156 KQLATDVGLI

-173 IDGTKYQANAN
+173 IDGTKYEANAN

-203 NDVIER
+203 NDAIEK
-209 YSLITRFSKDEFI
+209 YGLLPNPKHEEFI
-222 STNTVVTALI
+222 SVDTAINALI
-232 NLKYKKD
+232 NLKYKRND
-239 ELPSKEYKSL
+239 LSLKEYRDL

-260 NDYEETYKI
+260 NDYEEMYKI

-320 VSSSRTDIDDFIP
+320 VSQSRTDIDDFVP

-356 SPDNYSYLDKHHIG
+356 SLDNYSYLDEHHIG
-370 NYVKHQSFEGNKSAS
+370 NYVKHQSWEGNKSAS
-385 NPDCYHLLNNDKIV
+385 NPDCYRLLNNDKIV

-442 RRWDEDFKI
+442 KRWDEDFKI
-451 FEVVKKL
+451 FEIVKKL

-490 IIKQNYGY
+490 IIKQNHGY
-498 TRTRRR
+498 ARVRRR
-504 GIKKVSTEIMLTA
+504 GIDKVTTEIMLTA

-524 LIRYYQTGKL
+524 LIRFYETGKL
-534 NKYWVAPDN
+534 NKYWDAPND
-543 LKSEEF
+543 LEPEQF

-560 GRKIFQQMHE
+560 GIKINKAQYE
-570 NYYDK
+570 TK

>member
-1 VNDGS
+1 MTAP
-6 FYYEKEVKSQEIAS
+6 FIMKKEVKSQEIIS
-20 FVTISL
+20 FDRILL
-26 VEGGIDMPYFT
+26 VHGGILMPYFT
-37 IEKQYL
+37 IEKSYL

-54 ELLNHFLIM
+54 ELLNLFLLM

-74 KYVNND
+74 KYVKNE
-80 TEVGGRPNC
+80 TELGGRPNC
-89 NYHRLFAAIVYG
+89 NYHRLFSAILYG

-108 LRELEDAFQ
+108 LRELEDAFK

-124 LMDSIQVDFTTICKF
+124 LMDSTQVDFTTICKF

-156 IQLTKEVGIV
+156 IQLAKEVGIV

-196 RKLSIKI
+196 RKLSVKI
-203 NDVIER
+203 NEAIEK
-209 YSLITRFSKDEFI
+209 YKLLPNPKGEEFV
-222 STNTVVTALI
+222 TVDTIVNALI
-232 NLKYKKD
+232 NLKYKRE
-239 ELPSKEYKSL
+239 ELPSKEYKDL
-249 EKFLTATSIKI
+249 EKFLTAAAIKI
-260 NDYEETYKI
+260 NEYEEMYKV
-269 IGDNRKSFYKTDKDA
+269 IGENRKSFYKTDKDA

-313 GFIFAYY
+313 GFIFSYY
-320 VSSSRTDIDDFIP
+320 VSQSRTDIDDFVP

-344 FPLNECADAGYG
+344 FPKNECADAGYG
-356 SPDNYSYLDKHHIG
+356 SLDNYTYLDKHHIG
-370 NYVKHQSFEGNKSAS
+370 NYVKHQSWEGNKSAS
-385 NPDCYHLLNNDKIV
+385 SPDCYRLLDNDKIV
-399 CLNGLIGEEVI
+399 CLNGLIGIEVEI
-410 LENRHHRKKE
+410 ENRHHRKKG
-420 SVFYKVE
+420 SVFYKIE
-427 GCLHCDWMPFCKRYM
+427 GCNNCDWMPFCKRFM

-504 GIKKVSTEIMLTA
+504 GIEKVSTEIMLTA

-534 NKYWVAPDN
+534 NKFWVAPDN
-543 LKSEEF
+543 LEPEEF

-560 GRKIFQQMHE
+560 GIKINKAQYE
-570 NYYDK
+570 NK

>member
-1 VNDGS
+1 
-6 FYYEKEVKSQEIAS
+6 
-20 FVTISL
+20 
-26 VEGGIDMPYFT
+26 MPYFT

-43 FIPFELKVKQK
+43 FIPFELNVKQK
-54 ELLNHFLIM
+54 ELLNCFLSM
-63 LENSG
+63 LEKSG

-89 NYHRLFAAIVYG
+89 NYYRLFAAIVYG
-101 FAFDRFT
+101 LAFDRFT

-149 EIFSLIM
+149 KIFSLIM
-156 IQLTKEVGIV
+156 KRIATDVGLI

-173 IDGTKYQANAN
+173 IDGTKYEANAN

-203 NDVIER
+203 NDAIEK
-209 YSLITRFSKDEFI
+209 YGLLPNPKHEEFI
-222 STNTVVTALI
+222 SVDTAINTLI
-232 NLKYKKD
+232 NLKYKRND
-239 ELPSKEYKSL
+239 LSLKEYRDL
-249 EKFLTATSIKI
+249 EKFLTASSIKI
-260 NDYEETYKI
+260 NDYEEMYKI

-320 VSSSRTDIDDFIP
+320 VSQSRTDIDDFVP

-356 SPDNYSYLDKHHIG
+356 SLDNYSYLDEHHIG
-370 NYVKHQSFEGNKSAS
+370 NYVKHQSWEGNKSAS
-385 NPDCYHLLNNDKIV
+385 NPDCYRLLNNDKIV

-442 RRWDEDFKI
+442 KRWDEDFKI
-451 FEVVKKL
+451 FEIVKKL

-490 IIKQNYGY
+490 IIKQNHGY
-498 TRTRRR
+498 ARVRRR
-504 GIKKVSTEIMLTA
+504 GIDKVTTEIMLTA

-524 LIRYYQTGKL
+524 LIRFYETGKL
-534 NKYWVAPDN
+534 NKYWDAPND
-543 LKSEEF
+543 LEPEQF

-560 GRKIFQQMHE
+560 GIKINKAQYE
-570 NYYDK
+570 TK

>member
-1 VNDGS
+1 M
-6 FYYEKEVKSQEIAS
+6 KSQEITS

-26 VEGGIDMPYFT
+26 VEGGIDMSYFT

-68 VGDLIQ
+68 VGNLIQ
-74 KYVNND
+74 KYVKND

-124 LMDSIQVDFTTICKF
+124 LMDFIQVDFTTICKF

-149 EIFSLIM
+149 KIFSLIM
-156 IQLTKEVGIV
+156 KQLATDVGLV

-203 NDVIER
+203 NDAIEK
-209 YSLITRFSKDEFI
+209 YGLLPNPKHEEFMSVDTAI
-222 STNTVVTALI
+222 NALI

-239 ELPSKEYKSL
+239 ELSPKEYKDL
-249 EKFLTATSIKI
+249 EKFLTAASIKI
-260 NDYEETYKI
+260 NEYEEMYKV

-313 GFIFAYY
+313 GFIFSYY

-356 SPDNYSYLDKHHIG
+356 SLDNYSYLDKHHIG

-498 TRTRRR
+498 TRVRRR
-504 GIKKVSTEIMLTA
+504 GIEKVTTEIMLTA

-524 LIRYYQTGKL
+524 LIRFYETGKL
-534 NKYWVAPDN
+534 NKYWNAPND
-543 LKSEEF
+543 LEPEQF

-560 GRKIFQQMHE
+560 GIKINKAQYE
-570 NYYDK
+570 TK

>member
-1 VNDGS
+1 M
-6 FYYEKEVKSQEIAS
+6 KSQEIAP

-26 VEGGIDMPYFT
+26 FDGGIDMPYFT

-54 ELLNHFLIM
+54 ESLNRFLSM

-68 VGDLIQ
+68 IGDLIQ
-74 KYVNND
+74 KYVKND
-80 TEVGGRPNC
+80 TELGGRPNC

-101 FAFDRFT
+101 FAFDRFA

-124 LMDSIQVDFTTICKF
+124 LMDSTQVDFTTICKF

-149 EIFSLIM
+149 KIFSLIM
-156 IQLTKEVGIV
+156 KQLAIDVDLI

-196 RKLSIKI
+196 KKLSVKI
-203 NDVIER
+203 NENIER
-209 YSLITRFSKDEFI
+209 YKLLPNPRNEEFV
-222 STNTVVTALI
+222 TVDTAVNALI
-232 NLKYKKD
+232 NLKYKRN
-239 ELPSKEYKSL
+239 ELPPKEYRDL
-249 EKFLTATSIKI
+249 EKFLTAASLKI
-260 NDYEETYKI
+260 NEYEEMYKV
-269 IGDNRKSFYKTDKDA
+269 IGEGRKSFYKTDRDA
-284 TAMVL
+284 TSMVL

-313 GFIFAYY
+313 GFIFSYY
-320 VSSSRTDIDDFIP
+320 VSQSRTDINDFIP

-344 FPLNECADAGYG
+344 FPKNECADAGYG
-356 SPDNYSYLDKHHIG
+356 SLENYTYLDKHHIG
-370 NYVKHQSFEGNKSAS
+370 NYVKHQSWEGNKSAS

-399 CLNGLIGEEVI
+399 CLNGLIGVEAEI
-410 LENRHHRKKE
+410 ENRHHRKKG
-420 SVFYKVE
+420 SIFYKVE
-427 GCLHCDWMPFCKRYM
+427 GCNHCNYMPFCKRYM

-451 FEVVKKL
+451 FEVVREL

-504 GIKKVSTEIMLTA
+504 GIEKVSTEIMLTV

-534 NKYWVAPDN
+534 NKFWTAPEN
-543 LKSEEF
+543 LEPEQF
-549 KKPSWKRLAKK
+549 KKPSWKKLSKK
-560 GRKIFQQMHE
+560 GIKINNAQYQ
-570 NYYDK
+570 DK

>member
-1 VNDGS
+1 
-6 FYYEKEVKSQEIAS
+6 
-20 FVTISL
+20 
-26 VEGGIDMPYFT
+26 MPYFT

-54 ELLNHFLIM
+54 ELLNRFLSI
-63 LENSG
+63 LEKSG

-80 TEVGGRPNC
+80 TEIGGRPNC
-89 NYHRLFAAIVYG
+89 NYYRLFAAIVYG

-149 EIFSLIM
+149 KIFSLIM
-156 IQLTKEVGIV
+156 KQLATDVGLV

-203 NDVIER
+203 NDAIEK
-209 YSLITRFSKDEFI
+209 YGLSPNPKHEEFI
-222 STNTVVTALI
+222 SVDTAVNALI

-239 ELPSKEYKSL
+239 ELSPKEYKDL
-249 EKFLTATSIKI
+249 EKFLTAASIKI
-260 NDYEETYKI
+260 NDYEEMYKI

-320 VSSSRTDIDDFIP
+320 VSNSRTDIDDFIP

-356 SPDNYSYLDKHHIG
+356 SLDNYSYLDKHHIG

-427 GCLHCDWMPFCKRYM
+427 GCLHCNWMPFCKRYM

-498 TRTRRR
+498 TRVRRR
-504 GIKKVSTEIMLTA
+504 GIDKVTTEIILTA

-524 LIRYYQTGKL
+524 LIRFYETGKL
-534 NKYWVAPDN
+534 NKYWNAPND
-543 LKSEEF
+543 LEPEQF

-560 GRKIFQQMHE
+560 GIKINKSQYE
-570 NYYDK
+570 TK

>member
-1 VNDGS
+1 MTAP
-6 FYYEKEVKSQEIAS
+6 FIMKKEVKPQGITS

-26 VEGGIDMPYFT
+26 FDGGIDMPYFT

-54 ELLNHFLIM
+54 ESLNRFLSM
-63 LENSG
+63 LEKSG

-74 KYVNND
+74 KYVKND

-101 FAFDRFT
+101 FAFNRFT

-139 INKVIVPNEE
+139 INNVIAPNEE
-149 EIFSLIM
+149 KIFSLIM
-156 IQLTKEVGIV
+156 KQLATDVGLV

-203 NDVIER
+203 NDVIEKYR
-209 YSLITRFSKDEFI
+209 LLPNPKREEFI
-222 STNTVVTALI
+222 NVDIVVNALI
-232 NLKYKKD
+232 NLKYKRD
-239 ELPSKEYKSL
+239 ELPLKEYRDL
-249 EKFLTATSIKI
+249 EKFLTAASIKI
-260 NDYEETYKI
+260 NDYEEMYKI

-356 SPDNYSYLDKHHIG
+356 SLDNYSYLDEHHIG
-370 NYVKHQSFEGNKSAS
+370 NYVKHQSWEGNKSAS
-385 NPDCYHLLNNDKIV
+385 NPDCYRLLNNDKII
-399 CLNGLIGEEVI
+399 CLNGLIGEEVA
-410 LENRHHRKKE
+410 LETRHHRKKE

-442 RRWDEDFKI
+442 RRWDEDYKI

-458 ERYKYQSQD
+458 ERYKYHSQD

-498 TRTRRR
+498 TRIRRR
-504 GIKKVSTEIMLTA
+504 GIDKVSTEIMLTA

-524 LIRYYQTGKL
+524 LIRFYETGKL
-534 NKYWVAPDN
+534 NKYWDAPKD
-543 LKSEEF
+543 LEPEQF
-549 KKPSWKRLAKK
+549 KKPSWKRLTKK
-560 GRKIFQQMHE
+560 GIKINKAQYE
-570 NYYDK
+570 TK

>member
-1 VNDGS
+1 MTAP
-6 FYYEKEVKSQEIAS
+6 FIMKKEVKSREIAS

-26 VEGGIDMPYFT
+26 FDGGIDMPYFT

-54 ELLNHFLIM
+54 ELLNRFLLM
-63 LENSG
+63 LEKSG
-68 VGDLIQ
+68 VGNLIQ
-74 KYVNND
+74 KYVKND

-124 LMDSIQVDFTTICKF
+124 LMDSMQVDFTTICKF
-139 INKVIVPNEE
+139 INKVVVPNEE
-149 EIFSLIM
+149 KIFSLIM
-156 IQLTKEVGIV
+156 KQLATDVGLV

-203 NDVIER
+203 NDVIEKYR
-209 YSLITRFSKDEFI
+209 LLPNPKKEEFI
-222 STNTVVTALI
+222 NAETVINALI
-232 NLKYKKD
+232 NLKYKRD
-239 ELPSKEYKSL
+239 ELPPKEYKDL
-249 EKFLTATSIKI
+249 EKFLTAASIKI
-260 NDYEETYKI
+260 NDYEEMYKI

-356 SPDNYSYLDKHHIG
+356 SLDNYSYLDEHHIG
-370 NYVKHQSFEGNKSAS
+370 NYVKHQSWEGNKSAS

-399 CLNGLIGEEVI
+399 CLNGLIGEEVT
-410 LENRHHRKKE
+410 LETRHRRKKE

-490 IIKQNYGY
+490 IIKQNHGY
-498 TRTRRR
+498 TRVRRR
-504 GIKKVSTEIMLTA
+504 GIDKVTTEIMLTA

-524 LIRYYQTGKL
+524 LIRFYETDKL
-534 NKYWVAPDN
+534 NKYWNAPKD
-543 LKSEEF
+543 LEPEQF
-549 KKPSWKRLAKK
+549 KKPSWKRLVKK
-560 GRKIFQQMHE
+560 GIKINKAQYE
-570 NYYDK
+570 TK